1 MPRSTSA
8 RRFSAQK
15 PSPYSRPTTSHEE
28 SDAAAPEKATRICVL
43 NNMRLDSVK
52 TKAEQDA
59 TGCTIQVSSNK
70 DQNNAMAQVPGLDNT
85 WAITVDNPQS
95 WNTIYSMMPG
105 KKLSVIVAVAPDTP
119 IQTTKMDWSVLKGP
133 AQSSEAPA
141 RYQQSPSYCHSPE
154 DEGPL
159 KAFMRGLGGPSSLRE
174 HKRKRPSR

>member
-1 MPRSTSA
+1 MPKAASS
-8 RRFSAQK
+8 RRASAQK
-15 PSPYSRPTTSHEE
+15 PSPYSRLPTSQEQ
-28 SDAAAPEKATRICVL
+28 SDAAGPEKGTGITVL

-70 DQNNAMAQVPGLDNT
+70 DQDNAMAQVPGLDNT

-119 IQTTKMDWSVLKGP
+119 GQTTKMDWSILKAP
-133 AQSSEAPA
+133 AQSSEPP
-141 RYQQSPSYCHSPE
+141 QSAINNRRPV
-154 DEGPL
+154 G
-159 KAFMRGLGGPSSLRE
+159 
-174 HKRKRPSR
+174 KRPRQTSGRAYSLSSSDSDSYLK